1 MNRNILIISV
11 IANIAGAVFFTENN
25 HNDFP
30 TIGKRGHNS
39 RPRTPSVMLG
49 IDHNDNMPG
58 RAPANRN
65 YRRYFTNVVQTSP
78 FEQAAVPRNSA
89 VHESDDVT
97 NIMMRA
103 LTSSDVTDLPVGDGA
118 LALACLGLARVL
130 DDDQSARVAAVD
142 AAAAELDRVLLLEL
156 EQLLARERPL
166 QHDDDLRPLQQQQ
179 HSTRT

>member
-30 TIGKRGHNS
+30 TIGKRGHNG
-39 RPRTPSVMLG
+39 RTRTPSSVFG
-49 IDHNDNMPG
+49 IDHNANMLG

-89 VHESDDVT
+89 VYESDDVADT
-97 NIMMRA
+97 VMRA
-103 LTSSDVTDLPVGDGA
+103 LTSSDVTD
-118 LALACLGLARVL
+118 
-130 DDDQSARVAAVD
+130 AVD
-142 AAAAELDRVLLLEL
+142 DETMVNLSTLASDLVDLIQRLDETRSS
-156 EQLLARERPL
+156 LAFAQPMNMRR
-166 QHDDDLRPLQQQQ
+166 QRRAFSTGKSLRLKLTCTYTHNDGQ
-179 HSTRT
+179 SIR